1 MFNTFGFEYDEKE
14 EREALLEAGRLN
26 AVRELLY
33 NGLITLEVLKAS
45 GLYSPEELNAVA
57 SRYN

>member
-1 MFNTFGFEYDEKE
+1 MFGFEYDEKE
-14 EREALLEAGRLN
+14 EREALLEAGRFN

-33 NGLITLEVLKAS
+33 NGLIVLEVLKAS
-45 GLYSPEELNAVA
+45 GLYSAEELTAVA

>member
-1 MFNTFGFEYDEKE
+1 MFGFEYNEKE
-14 EREALLEAGRLN
+14 EREALLEAGRLH

-45 GLYSPEELNAVA
+45 GLYSAEELTAVV

>member
-1 MFNTFGFEYDEKE
+1 MFGFEYDEKE

-26 AVRELLY
+26 AVSELLY

-45 GLYSPEELNAVA
+45 GLYSAEELTAVV

>member
-33 NGLITLEVLKAS
+33 NGLITLEVLTAS
-45 GLYSPEELNAVA
+45 GLYSAEELTAVV